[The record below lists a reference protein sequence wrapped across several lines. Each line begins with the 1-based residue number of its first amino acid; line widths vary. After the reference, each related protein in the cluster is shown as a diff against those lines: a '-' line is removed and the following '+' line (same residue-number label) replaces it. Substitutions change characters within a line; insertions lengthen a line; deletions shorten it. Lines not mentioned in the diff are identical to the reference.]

1 MAADII
7 RTKGEIDQ
15 RVFQRLTSL
24 LFAFVLTLM
33 CLVTPA
39 SAADTGVS
47 GVVQDFFEWSVNS
60 QRAAGDAFWRA
71 IYGDS
76 WNPDGGFSD
85 GVGADRTEL
94 VEKYSA
100 YTDTMQSE
108 LGSTTLVDGGSVRRY
123 IPYDKI
129 ASLGTGT
136 TSNSVVYESPWLM
149 QNFTQ
154 SSDRGFVNTQWT
166 VVNAPFAGH
175 VRGGHSFI
183 GGGCFIDRSSLEHV
197 DMDVTLNQSISGPF
211 DTSGTVVTI
220 RASDGYYGQM
230 VSYSLCMWL
239 DFAPASDATLPT
251 TVDIDEPSRAGSI
264 AGDVYVVNE
273 NGEETVYNDYSVV
286 NETTNIYNDPIS
298 GTERPMEDWAY
309 DYIERQYNITLED
322 GANVT
327 IKYGDENIEI
337 VEGDSIETLNY
348 GSGSSGDGGESDD
361 DSSLGDAVGGLLGG
375 LGDILAGLIEGLLR
389 MAASAVDALGGL
401 IDLFN
406 SLGDMILGF
415 FGGFTDF
422 LGAMFPFLPE
432 ETFTILNFGL
442 ILLIVSAVIKKLFL

>member
-1 MAADII
+1 MAF
-7 RTKGEIDQ
+7 G
-15 RVFQRLTSL
+15 
-24 LFAFVLTLM
+24 LM
-33 CLVTPA
+33 ATPA
-39 SAADTGVS
+39 AASDGVS
-47 GVVQDFFEWSVNS
+47 GVVQDFFEWSVNA
-60 QRAAGDAFWRA
+60 QRETGDAFWRA

-94 VEKYSA
+94 TEKYSS
-100 YTDTMQSE
+100 YTETLQSE
-108 LGSTTLVDGGSVRRY
+108 LGSTTLADGGSVRRF
-123 IPYDKI
+123 IPYEKI
-129 ASLGTGT
+129 ANLGTGT
-136 TSNSVVYESPWLM
+136 TSNSVVYEAPWLM

-154 SSDRGFVNTQWT
+154 ASDRGFVNTQWL

-175 VRGGHSFI
+175 VRGGHAFI
-183 GGGCFIDRSSLEHV
+183 GGGCFIDKASLEHV

-211 DTSGTVVTI
+211 SSSGTVVTI
-220 RASDGYYGQM
+220 RASDGYYGQN

-239 DFAPASDATLPT
+239 DFAPIAGESLPT
-251 TVDIDEPSRAGSI
+251 TLDVAEPSRAGSI

-298 GTERPMEDWAY
+298 GTERPMEEWAY

-348 GSGSSGDGGESDD
+348 GSGSSGEDGGDD
-361 DSSLGDAVGGLLGG
+361 GGGSGIGDAIANLFTVLGEI
-375 LGDILAGLIEGLLR
+375 ILGLITALINLATR
-389 MAASAVDALGGL
+389 ALDALTGL
-401 IDLFN
+401 FDLFGQ
-406 SLGDMILGF
+406 LVETITGF

-422 LGAMFPFLPE
+422 LAGVFPFLPE
-432 ETFTILNFGL
+432 ETFTIFNFGL
-442 ILLIVSAVIKKLFL
+442 ILLVAATVFRKFLK